1 MNNHKEIME
10 ELLQGKKLRKVRWG
24 LNEYVY
30 LNDVGELET
39 ESKEICDRLDLC
51 VNYEE
56 YIEYVD
62 FNVAMKHIA
71 NGGKAKRKNWNW
83 ALLLDKNEY
92 VEKVKWYDEDRY
104 KNYLT
109 EKEDILTK
117 DWILL

>member
-1 MNNHKEIME
+1 MDSNKYIS
-10 ELLQGKKLRKVRWG
+10 
-24 LNEYVY
+24 

-39 ESKEICDRLDLC
+39 ESKEICDHLDLC

-71 NGGKAKRKNWNW
+71 NGGKAKRKNWKW

-92 VEKVKWYDEDRY
+92 VEKVKWYDEYRY

>member
-1 MNNHKEIME
+1 MNNHREIME
-10 ELLQGKKLRKVRWG
+10 ALLQGKKIRNVNWSS
-24 LNEYVY
+24 NEYTF
-30 LNDVGELET
+30 LNDAGKLET
-39 ESKEICDRLDLC
+39 ASKRPYKYLDLC

>member
-1 MNNHKEIME
+1 MKFKEIVFA
-10 ELLQGKKLRKVRWG
+10 LLRGKKITSEYWQEWEYIY
-24 LNEYVY
+24 LNEDGDLVDEMEIKQWDDYKIY
-30 LNDVGELET
+30 T
-39 ESKEICDRLDLC
+39 EDDIKYRTFTE
-51 VNYEE
+51 
-56 YIEYVD
+56 
-62 FNVAMKHIA
+62 AMQHIA

-92 VEKVKWYDEDRY
+92 VEKVKWDDEDKY

>member
-10 ELLQGKKLRKVRWG
+10 ALLQGKKLRKVRWG

-71 NGGKAKRKNWNW
+71 NGGKAKRKNWNY
-83 ALLLDKNEY
+83 AIFCNSNGMAIFDDASETPYELK
-92 VEKVKWYDEDRY
+92 KQ
-104 KNYLT
+104 
-109 EKEDILTK
+109 DIEAE

>member
-1 MNNHKEIME
+1 MNNHREIME
-10 ELLQGKKLRKVRWG
+10 ALLQGKKLRKVSWG

-30 LNDVGELET
+30 LNEVGELET
-39 ESKEICDRLDLC
+39 ESKEICDRLDFKI
-51 VNYEE
+51 YTEDDIKYRTFTE
-56 YIEYVD
+56 
-62 FNVAMKHIA
+62 AMQHIA